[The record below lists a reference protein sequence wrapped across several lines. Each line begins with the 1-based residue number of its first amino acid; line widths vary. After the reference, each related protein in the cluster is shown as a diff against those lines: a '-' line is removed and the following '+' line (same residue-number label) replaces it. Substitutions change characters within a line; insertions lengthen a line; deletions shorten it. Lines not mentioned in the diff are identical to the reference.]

1 MKRETR
7 STKGLTKR
15 HGVIFTCLA
24 THTIRIELG
33 GDLST
38 DSFVL
43 CLRRPIPWRRYV
55 NNI

>member
-38 DSFVL
+38 DSFCVMSEKTHSMATL
-43 CLRRPIPWRRYV
+43 CE
-55 NNI
+55 